1 MSIMP
6 VVGETLNVLHRH
18 LSGTCSPAGGT
29 VGKVAG
35 PLGGGCLEEA
45 GPWVGFLGLAHCDC
59 SLLSDTGY
67 DVTIPPPALPPDFPT

>member
-1 MSIMP
+1 MSF
-6 VVGETLNVLHRH
+6 T
-18 LSGTCSPAGGT
+18 GTCLALVPQL
-29 VGKVAG
+29 VKLFGKVAG

-59 SLLSDTGY
+59 SLLSDCGY